1 MEEYGVAMAWIYI
14 AILLLILVLLIIYK
28 LKDIK
33 IIRIFGFELIGLL
46 FLMLFLIVIVGE
58 IFLPMPQYYIKHG
71 RNKVIEDLGTVEKIT
86 LNEILKEEI
95 LKSGI
100 EFDDKSLKILDS
112 HGMHFN
118 HLFLCSYKIDGEE
131 EVRIFHF
138 KKNIFGN
145 MKPKYPLN
153 QAYII
158 SKENNGDDFYHSYV
172 KDGIFAGY
180 LVTAGFESSSL
191 KLINYKLNEY
201 VMEKIEPNG
210 YFMWIEMVKE
220 PWKSI
225 LVKLILYAALIFIVN
240 GFQNEKREPVRFY
253 SRWRRGDRIFYC
265 IKNK

>member
-1 MEEYGVAMAWIYI
+1 MVWIYI
-14 AILLLILVLLIIYK
+14 SILLLILIFSIIYR
-28 LKDIK
+28 LRDIK
-33 IIRIFGFELIGLL
+33 AIRVFGLELIGLL
-46 FLMLFLIVIVGE
+46 FSMFFLMAIVGE

-71 RNKVIEDLGTVEKIT
+71 RNKVIEGRDTVEEIT
-86 LNEILKEEI
+86 LNEILEEEI

-118 HLFLCSYKIDGEE
+118 HLFLCSYKIEGEE

-158 SKENNGDDFYHSYV
+158 SKENNGYDFYHSYV

-180 LVTAGFESSSL
+180 LVTAGFGSSSS
-191 KLINYKLNEY
+191 KLINYKLNKY
-201 VMEKIEPNG
+201 VMEKIEPDG

-220 PWKSI
+220 PWKSM
-225 LVKLILYAALIFIVN
+225 LVKWILYAALIFIVN
-240 GFQNEKREPVRFY
+240 RFQNEKREPVRFY

-265 IKNK
+265 IKNE